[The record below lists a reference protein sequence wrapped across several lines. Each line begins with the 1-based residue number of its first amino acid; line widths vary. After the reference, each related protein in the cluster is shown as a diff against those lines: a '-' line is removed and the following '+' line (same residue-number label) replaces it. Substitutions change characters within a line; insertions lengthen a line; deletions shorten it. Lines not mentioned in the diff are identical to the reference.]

1 MNELKPLFYEFDDF
15 SVDTGRRLL
24 LRGGAPISHTPKVF
38 DTLVVFLENR
48 GEIVSKDTLMQEL
61 WSDSFVEE
69 ANIAQNVA
77 VLRRALGE
85 KAKEN
90 KFLVTIPGRGYRFVA
105 DVKAIEGRLSQNG

>member
-1 MNELKPLFYEFDDF
+1 MNEIKPLFYEFDEF
-15 SVDTGRRLL
+15 SVDTERRLL
-24 LRGGAPISHTPKVF
+24 SRRGEPISLTPKVF
-38 DTLVVFLENR
+38 DTLIVFLENR
-48 GEIVSKDTLMQEL
+48 GEVVSKDTLMHEL

-105 DVKAIEGRLSQNG
+105 DVKAVDG